1 MSELDKLKGGTEKEA
16 AEHPERISEGEQAI
30 EKKLGMNT
38 DAEQTS
44 QHDQN
49 TAPQDAG

>member
-1 MSELDKLKGGTEKEA
+1 MSEPDKLKDGTQKES

-30 EKKLGMNT
+30 EKNLGMNT

-44 QHDQN
+44 KHDQN